1 MAIVLGWIIF
11 AVIVGV
17 AASARGRNGFGFF
30 LLSLMLS
37 PLIGILFVMAM
48 PNLKHEGL
56 LKQIADRT
64 PAPMQ
69 LQPASTP
76 QKRIGGRSDRVT
88 VDRTPQPFEPDGV
101 FAGVPYRVADDGS
114 IHAIMQGAM
123 VRFRDFDKFTG
134 ALGTGT

>member
-48 PNLKHEGL
+48 PNLKHESL

-64 PAPMQ
+64 PAPIHFSPRQ
-69 LQPASTP
+69 RRKSGSAAGQIALPL
-76 QKRIGGRSDRVT
+76 IGRRSHLNPMAFLLAY
-88 VDRTPQPFEPDGV
+88 RT
-101 FAGVPYRVADDGS
+101 A
-114 IHAIMQGAM
+114 
-123 VRFRDFDKFTG
+123 
-134 ALGTGT
+134 